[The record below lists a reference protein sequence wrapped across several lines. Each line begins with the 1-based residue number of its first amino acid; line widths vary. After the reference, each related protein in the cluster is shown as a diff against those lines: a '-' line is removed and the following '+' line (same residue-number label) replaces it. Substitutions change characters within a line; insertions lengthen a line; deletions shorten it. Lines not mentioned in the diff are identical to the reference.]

1 MDAVFHWIH
10 GRINFDRESNRRR
23 STSFD
28 NVIAIASFSFR
39 DRVDHQFARQRR
51 GLLRMQMREI
61 YTRCMQKGAANT
73 RRRWWVT
80 QCDIWPP
87 PMRRSSPRGASRDS
101 QARIRTETQYTSIR
115 YKLILRAISGRF
127 YRENVKSLI
136 IYNLQTIRYDKG
148 LSHKTKLSSCD
159 YGKASF

>member
-10 GRINFDRESNRRR
+10 GRINFDRESNRCR

-39 DRVDHQFARQRR
+39 GAIASIINS
-51 GLLRMQMREI
+51 LA
-61 YTRCMQKGAANT
+61 KGAACCECRCAKYIPAVCRKVQRT
-73 RRRWWVT
+73 LGGDGESRSVTFDPHQCVGRRRVVHPG
-80 QCDIWPP
+80 ILK
-87 PMRRSSPRGASRDS
+87 REYEPRH
-101 QARIRTETQYTSIR
+101 SIR

-127 YRENVKSLI
+127 YHENVKSLI

-159 YGKASF
+159 DGKASF